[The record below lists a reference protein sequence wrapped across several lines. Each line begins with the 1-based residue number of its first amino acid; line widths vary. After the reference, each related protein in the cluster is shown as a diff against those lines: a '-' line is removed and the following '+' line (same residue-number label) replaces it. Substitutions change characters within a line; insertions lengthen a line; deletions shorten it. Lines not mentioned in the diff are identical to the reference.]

1 MAVDIEAVRF
11 AYFNPPPED
20 VFYGV
25 PTIEEQLAEAERR
38 LVRLCIEDGG
48 DPVAEALGE
57 HGSLIG
63 GPDKPLR
70 LLIDHARPLEEYAR
84 PRLAPPAWFDHPQG
98 KATSGLHDPE
108 HMRLR
113 MAIASHMAGT
123 PHQSRPTPEQLLE
136 SLTAAEPDAMQR
148 FWLHSAI
155 SCTSVCELRSIMV
168 HEGISRHDLVRAVHA
183 AGAVRH
189 ALARWLNQFAVRP
202 DEERPG

>member
-11 AYFNPPPED
+11 AYFNPPPDD
-20 VFYGV
+20 VFDGV

-108 HMRLR
+108 HMHLR

-123 PHQSRPTPEQLLE
+123 PHKSRPTPEQLLE
-136 SLTAAEPDAMQR
+136 SLT
-148 FWLHSAI
+148 
-155 SCTSVCELRSIMV
+155 
-168 HEGISRHDLVRAVHA
+168 EGLGRARGEMHARQGAA
-183 AGAVRH
+183 AGRH
-189 ALARWLNQFAVRP
+189 HEALNPRPARAASVT
-202 DEERPG
+202 

>member
-25 PTIEEQLAEAERR
+25 PTMEEQLAEAERR

-63 GPDKPLR
+63 GPDKPLQ

-98 KATSGLHDPE
+98 KATSGAGSSRACTVQKRADTKGPCIGACARPPE
-108 HMRLR
+108 APL
-113 MAIASHMAGT
+113 
-123 PHQSRPTPEQLLE
+123 
-136 SLTAAEPDAMQR
+136 
-148 FWLHSAI
+148 
-155 SCTSVCELRSIMV
+155 
-168 HEGISRHDLVRAVHA
+168 
-183 AGAVRH
+183 
-189 ALARWLNQFAVRP
+189 
-202 DEERPG
+202 